1 MNNSF
6 YYLSLQYNNETVVD
20 NTFRMEYKT
29 RKHNT
34 LISTLIKQYLD
45 KEGGKVTVSR
55 REIEWRFNALD
66 WRFQKQILFAFLASG
81 MSDRTWACRKLF
93 VFWDKCFIPEITD
106 LWEMYPSEEMLTWL
120 IIRYFPIN
128 FLQENFMRLDT
139 RRNYFYLCVR
149 LSDVKGFVIDRSRL
163 NERDLLRIKLVL
175 GEPFTLN
182 YVKDLFYLLIYKY
195 CKGAYNIRTYS
206 TCGWDSQN
214 HPILSILDRPLIR
227 KMLDE
232 IKDLG
237 VRGFDLFFQLQD
249 WMRTVTTEF
258 LSLHEGT
265 VDKSWDKEEEPK
277 MRKMQMEFCYEQ
289 IDPEYRNIWDT
300 FDCHNQQQFI
310 DYLDNKYE
318 QKEKKEVGKA
328 IKATTD
334 DLDRIIKNPI
344 LSKLLGQLDI
354 EMIDDHPS

>member
-1 MNNSF
+1 MPKYDLIF
-6 YYLSLQYNNETVVD
+6 L
-20 NTFRMEYKT
+20 MPGT
-29 RKHNT
+29 R
-34 LISTLIKQYLD
+34 
-45 KEGGKVTVSR
+45 
-55 REIEWRFNALD
+55 
-66 WRFQKQILFAFLASG
+66 
-81 MSDRTWACRKLF
+81 
-93 VFWDKCFIPEITD
+93 
-106 LWEMYPSEEMLTWL
+106 
-120 IIRYFPIN
+120 
-128 FLQENFMRLDT
+128 
-139 RRNYFYLCVR
+139 
-149 LSDVKGFVIDRSRL
+149 KGFVIDRSRL

-277 MRKMQMEFCYEQ
+277 MSKLQMVFCYEQ
-289 IDPEYRNIWDT
+289 IDSEYRDVWDT
-300 FDCHNQQQFI
+300 FDCHDQQQFI
-310 DYLDNKYE
+310 DYLDKKYE
-318 QKEKKEVGKA
+318 QKEKKKVGKA

-344 LSKLLGQLDI
+344 LSKLLGQLDL